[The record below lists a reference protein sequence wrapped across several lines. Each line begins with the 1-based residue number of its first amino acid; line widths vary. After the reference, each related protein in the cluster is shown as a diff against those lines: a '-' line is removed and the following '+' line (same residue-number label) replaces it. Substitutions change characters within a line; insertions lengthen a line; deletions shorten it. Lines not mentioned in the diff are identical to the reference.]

1 MQVSLPRSSLDFP
14 TTTTL
19 TLFTDNFSICL
30 QILSLIQKHI
40 HYFIK
45 MQTSLLTTV
54 LALAAP
60 LVSAA
65 TLPRDV
71 VDVEVRDTTVPGKSF
86 LGLRK

>member
-1 MQVSLPRSSLDFP
+1 
-14 TTTTL
+14 
-19 TLFTDNFSICL
+19 
-30 QILSLIQKHI
+30 
-40 HYFIK
+40 

-71 VDVEVRDTTVPGKSF
+71 VDVEVRDATVPGKSC
-86 LGLRK
+86 L